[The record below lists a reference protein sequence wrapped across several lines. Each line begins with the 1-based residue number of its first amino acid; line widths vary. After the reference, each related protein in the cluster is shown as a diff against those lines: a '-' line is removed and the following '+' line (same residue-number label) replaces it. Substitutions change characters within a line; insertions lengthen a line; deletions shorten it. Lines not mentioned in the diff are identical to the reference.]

1 MPVVSDDS
9 RLPDSLDEL
18 YCRFDKDRDNALI
31 QPTGIKT
38 LAPPFVIQEDEVRR
52 LLKKQNC
59 RKAAGP
65 DLVSS
70 ATIKHCAD
78 ELTQVLTDIFNWSLR
93 ECRVPTCFK
102 SAVII
107 PVPKKPS
114 ITGLNYY
121 RPVALTS
128 VIMKIFEKIICDHL
142 SKAVCL
148 DPFQFAYWTNRSVE
162 ECRHLVSTLF
172 YNILS
177 PQATMQRYFL

>member
-1 MPVVSDDS
+1 MNCIAA
-9 RLPDSLDEL
+9 LT
-18 YCRFDKDRDNALI
+18 KIDRDDALI
-31 QPTGIKT
+31 QPKGIKPPV
-38 LAPPFVIQEDEVRR
+38 APPFVIQEDEVRR

-78 ELTQVLTDIFNWSLR
+78 ELTPVLTDIFNWSLR

-114 ITGLNYY
+114 ITGLNDY

-128 VIMKIFEKIICDHL
+128 VIMKIFEKI
-142 SKAVCL
+142 
-148 DPFQFAYWTNRSVE
+148 
-162 ECRHLVSTLF
+162 
-172 YNILS
+172 
-177 PQATMQRYFL
+177 